1 MAAVRTRLPRLDDLH
16 VALPPSA
23 CTRFKPRSLALR
35 AAGDGAAGEAGC
47 VEQLAT
53 LKVTSAG

>member
-1 MAAVRTRLPRLDDLH
+1 MAAVRTSLGSLDDLH

-23 CTRFKPRSLALR
+23 CTRLKPRSLALR
-35 AAGDGAAGEAGC
+35 AAGDGAGGEAGC
-47 VEQLAT
+47 AEQLAI